1 MERVCLLLENLRCL
15 SAEELTSGP
24 GVLTVEESALSKCR
38 RVDKWT
44 GYAYCWRI
52 CVV

>member
-1 MERVCLLLENLRCL
+1 MDRVCLLLENLRCL

-24 GVLTVEESALSKCR
+24 GVLTVGEYALSKSR

-44 GYAYCWRI
+44 GCAYCWRI
-52 CVV
+52 CLF

>member
-1 MERVCLLLENLRCL
+1 MDRVCLLLRNLRSL

-24 GVLTVEESALSKCR
+24 GALTVEESAFSEYR

-44 GYAYCWRI
+44 GCAYC
-52 CVV
+52 

>member
-1 MERVCLLLENLRCL
+1 MDRVCLLLENLPFL

-24 GVLTVEESALSKCR
+24 GVLTVEESDLSKYS

-44 GYAYCWRI
+44 GCAYC
-52 CVV
+52 

>member
-1 MERVCLLLENLRCL
+1 MDRVCLLLSNLRSL

-24 GVLTVEESALSKCR
+24 GVLIVEESAFSKCR

-44 GYAYCWRI
+44 G
-52 CVV
+52 

>member
-1 MERVCLLLENLRCL
+1 MDRVCLLLRNLPSL

-24 GVLTVEESALSKCR
+24 GVLTVEEFAFYEYR

-44 GYAYCWRI
+44 GCSYC
-52 CVV
+52 